1 LWIVII
7 TLKGCIITMETNFGY
22 QEYEIA
28 LQAQIRYISR
38 RLTKQEIADIARVS
52 QEDVDLFERGQPMNP
67 VAKRKLLNAYI
78 FKRTINRYLFDRF
91 YQF

>member
-28 LQAQIRYISR
+28 LQAQIRYISK
-38 RLTKQEIADIARVS
+38 RLTKQEIANIAHVS